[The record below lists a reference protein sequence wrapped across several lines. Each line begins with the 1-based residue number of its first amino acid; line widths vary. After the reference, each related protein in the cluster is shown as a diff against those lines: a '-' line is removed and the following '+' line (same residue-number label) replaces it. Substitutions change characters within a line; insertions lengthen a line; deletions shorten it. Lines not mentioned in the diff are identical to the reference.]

1 MNSEAPIAEGQA
13 LFAPQPLPA
22 LPPALFHLQAH
33 PLETY
38 LSEFSTSVSQQLSS
52 LQDQLNTANAT
63 ISALQDGAKASQT
76 TIQHLQQVV
85 ANNTMQQVT
94 KTTMSLIL
102 KKLAA
107 HLNEMDP
114 TYNEEEGTGGT
125 ASWLATAIILPAAG
139 SGGGFDS
146 GAPSPTARSGGG
158 LLSSQNPFSLAG
170 KSPRG
175 GGSTF
180 AASPPPPLHGAS
192 GASKLAT
199 TETNNTGVSG
209 SPPSPT
215 SSSSGGGAP
224 TTTSTTNPIAT
235 IAMVKRT
242 GAFGDAKL
250 RNFVKAEIQSWYE
263 EIGLPDA
270 EVRHTRTVGS
280 LSKQLTTVKDLL
292 AEKVSSSALT
302 SAMEVVRSDAARSKD
317 EGALV
322 KKRLIAFETNI
333 REALDLHHERLLS
346 VHNHGSARVQQLY
359 SIFGLDE
366 PVIPRPAILD
376 SQSSIGGEGGVRQS
390 TSDPSSRNG
399 SRPTSPLRRRS
410 SGAPLPLASSVSD
423 EDAQDVGDNIDAAS
437 AGSYSKAK
445 SANILGCTSFILLRQ
460 RILDD
465 IVERISSSRHSQAS
479 DMGLEIY
486 TLRSDLKQRP
496 TTQRVLEMIGEQVN
510 IPSLIARCDALAKQ
524 LHRMERDVVNQLDF
538 NVALKTK
545 ADVVAMEQRISREE
559 QEGISDASNQRF
571 EAIEARMKLLMDER
585 QELGKIFKEVVAF
598 HKRDGG
604 GSRAGGF
611 NSSMGSKPPGLSG
624 FGDDAEGQLQAILAG
639 STDPRAGAEPPL
651 SSSRQ
656 GGARGSRKPVSLKP
670 ITEGRTQSQHLP
682 FPPGAG
688 RTTATPVGRATSSNN
703 SGAAARPPGGTVAVT
718 AAPSLTP
725 LLQAI
730 TSPTHHGSGPALPFT
745 TNQEAYARFVSEDQ
759 LRAHMEQLPP
769 LPYERTSPR

>member
-1 MNSEAPIAEGQA
+1 MYSEAPSTEGQA
-13 LFAPQPLPA
+13 LFAAQPLPS
-22 LPPALFHLQAH
+22 LPPALFQLQAQ
-33 PLETY
+33 PLEAY
-38 LSEFSTSVSQQLSS
+38 LSQFATSVSQQLSA
-52 LQDQLNTANAT
+52 LQDQLHTANAT
-63 ISALQDGAKASQT
+63 IASLQDSAKASQT

-85 ANNTMQQVT
+85 ANNTVQQVT
-94 KTTMSLIL
+94 KTTLSLIL
-102 KKLAA
+102 KKLSV

-114 TYNEEEGTGGT
+114 TYNEDEGSGGT
-125 ASWLATAIILPAAG
+125 ASWLATAIILPTAG
-139 SGGGFDS
+139 SGGGGIDS
-146 GAPSPTARSGGG
+146 GAQSPTARGG
-158 LLSSQNPFSLAG
+158 LLGSQTPFTGAAG
-170 KSPRG
+170 KSPRSLTTLG
-175 GGSTF
+175 
-180 AASPPPPLHGAS
+180 AAPPPPLHVRAAEGTAV
-192 GASKLAT
+192 AD
-199 TETNNTGVSG
+199 

-215 SSSSGGGAP
+215 AAASS
-224 TTTSTTNPIAT
+224 TNPIAT
-235 IAMVKRT
+235 IAMAKRG

-263 EIGLPDA
+263 ECGLPDA

-280 LSKQLTTVKDLL
+280 LSKQLTTVKELL

-302 SAMEVVRSDAARSKD
+302 SAMEVVRADAARAKD
-317 EGALV
+317 EGSLV
-322 KKRLIAFETNI
+322 KKRLIAFETDI
-333 REALDLHHERLLS
+333 RETLDGHHERLIAA
-346 VHNHGSARVQQLY
+346 HNHSSSRFQQLY

-366 PVIPRPAILD
+366 PVVPRPAVLD
-376 SQSSIGGEGGVRQS
+376 APLTGEGAKQS
-390 TSDPSSRNG
+390 TSDPASRSG
-399 SRPTSPLRRRS
+399 SRPTSPMRRRS

-423 EDAQDVGDNIDAAS
+423 EYAQDAGDLDANGS
-437 AGSYSKAK
+437 AGSYSKTK
-445 SANILGCTSFILLRQ
+445 SANILGCAAFVALRQ

-510 IPSLIARCDALAKQ
+510 IPSLIARCDSLAKQ
-524 LHRMERDVVNQLDF
+524 LHRMEREVVNQLDF

-545 ADVVAMEQRISREE
+545 ADVVALEQRVSREE
-559 QEGISDASNQRF
+559 QEGISDANTERF

-598 HKRDGG
+598 HKRDG
-604 GSRAGGF
+604 SRGAL
-611 NSSMGSKPPGLSG
+611 NSSLNGRQPG
-624 FGDDAEGQLQAILAG
+624 GDDAEGQLQAILAG
-639 STDPRAGAEPPL
+639 STDPRASAEPPL

-688 RTTATPVGRATSSNN
+688 RSTVTPVGRATSSNN
-703 SGAAARPPGGTVAVT
+703 AAARPPGLVAA
-718 AAPSLTP
+718 AAPTMTP
-725 LLQAI
+725 VLQSI
-730 TSPTHHGSGPALPFT
+730 TSPTHGSGPALPFT

-759 LRAHMEQLPP
+759 LRVQMEQLPP